1 MVQIPKLRVGLVGC
15 GAFGESHLMTMA
27 GIPFL
32 QVTAVTDVVMERAS
46 KMAKRYKVPHVAPD
60 FRELCSQPDVDA
72 VSVVTTEDQH
82 LEPVLSAL
90 ENGKHVFVEKPMA
103 TRLADAEKMLAAAR
117 ASGLILMPGH
127 ILRFE
132 TKYATVKEQIDS
144 GRLGRVLS
152 IYTRR
157 NRPKW
162 QGKIYKR
169 TPIVL
174 ETAIHDIDTM
184 LWYTGKKVKSVRAYE
199 ICAEGAK
206 DADIIWATLRFED
219 KAIGVLET
227 NWILPDKTPHLDD
240 FLQVITTSGFANLDM
255 MNSGLFI
262 GHEDGTELPD
272 VCYEPRLRGSVYGAL
287 REELSYFG
295 LCALEGRKPDL
306 LGAEDGV
313 EALRVGLAVVE
324 SARTDREVEVS
335 SIS

>member
-1 MVQIPKLRVGLVGC
+1 MTQSSKLRVGLVGC
-15 GAFGESHLMTMA
+15 GAFGESHLMAMA

-32 QVTAVTDVVMERAS
+32 QITAVADVVMERAL
-46 KMAKRYKVPHVAPD
+46 KLAERYKVPHVAPD
-60 FRELCSQPDVDA
+60 FRELCSRPDVDA

-82 LEPVLSAL
+82 LEPVLCAL
-90 ENGKHVFVEKPMA
+90 KNGKHVFVEKPMA

-117 ASGLILMPGH
+117 QSGLILMPGH

-132 TKYATVKEQIDS
+132 TKYVMVKEQIDS

-152 IYTRR
+152 MYTRR

-162 QGKIYKR
+162 QGAIYKR

-174 ETAIHDIDTM
+174 ETGINDIDIM

-199 ICAEGAK
+199 ISKDGAK
-206 DADIIWATLRFED
+206 NADILWAILRFED
-219 KAIGVLET
+219 NAIGVLET
-227 NWILPDKTPHLDD
+227 AWLLPDKTPHLDD
-240 FLQVITTSGFANLDM
+240 FLQVITTAGIANLDIM
-255 MNSGLFI
+255 HSGLLI
-262 GHEDGTELPD
+262 CHEDGTEFPD
-272 VCYEPRLRGSVYGAL
+272 VGYEPRLRGSAYGAL

-306 LGAEDGV
+306 LGPEDGV
-313 EALRVGLAVVE
+313 EATRVGLAVVE

-335 SIS
+335 SVS